1 MGLDSLVLGLVNDGM
16 GHVLQWVQLQGRYNF
31 EMLPG
36 DDDLAKV
43 ESVVFSFRKL

>member
-36 DDDLAKV
+36 GAMV
-43 ESVVFSFRKL
+43 MMIWRKLRV